1 MEKFIGVARRWYQK
15 AVDSNDSFD
24 QFISIWISFNA
35 IYGRRDGSEFRK
47 IKSIINEF
55 NSDTITSILAY
66 EEVRYFYTISPP
78 IQFLNM
84 DLEIE
89 DTADAQNKLNR
100 NINRSP
106 KIALE
111 NLMYILNKVRNNLF
125 HGDKRIER
133 ARDVDIVKNA
143 YPIVKEIVKS
153 YLRLDYRLEPIN
165 NGSVSATDNSIENI
179 LTDKIDT
186 LKEQISNLTNHY
198 STLPK
203 DHKHPVSIL
212 LDRINMQANGIEPG
226 FTTPQQLEAIQQNL
240 LKLYEQNKPDVLKD
254 TEEVFNFVNNR
265 MREVIDNGCTEEDVN
280 KFYNE
285 YIELQRKYLD
295 KGYDLKFIFS
305 G

>member
-1 MEKFIGVARRWYQK
+1 MEKFMGVARRWYQK
-15 AVDSNDSFD
+15 AVDSDDSFD

-55 NSDTITSILAY
+55 NSDTISTILSY
-66 EEVRYFYTISPP
+66 EEVRFFCTINPP

-89 DTADAQNKLNR
+89 DTAAAQDKLNR
-100 NINRSP
+100 NMVRSP

-133 ARDVDIVKNA
+133 ARDVDIVRNA

-153 YLRLDYRLEPIN
+153 HLRLDDRLEPIN
-165 NGSVSATDNSIENI
+165 NRGVSTADNSIENI

-203 DHKHPVSIL
+203 DPTHPVSIL
-212 LDRINMQANGIEPG
+212 LDRINMQANGMEPG
-226 FTTPQQLEAIQQNL
+226 FTTPQQLEAIQQSL
-240 LKLYEQNKPDVLKD
+240 LNLYEKNKPEVLQD
-254 TEEVFNFVNNR
+254 IEEVLYFVNNR
-265 MREVIDNGCTEEDVN
+265 MREVIDNGCTKEDVN

-285 YIELQRKYLD
+285 YIKLQRKYLD
-295 KGYDLKFIFS
+295 KGYQFKV
-305 G
+305 